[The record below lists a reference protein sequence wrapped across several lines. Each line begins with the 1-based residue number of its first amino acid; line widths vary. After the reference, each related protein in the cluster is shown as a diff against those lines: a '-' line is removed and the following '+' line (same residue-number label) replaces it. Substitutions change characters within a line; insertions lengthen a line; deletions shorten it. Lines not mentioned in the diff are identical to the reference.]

1 LTSGDASDSVGCT
14 TTMDSEADRLRRIR
28 WCQCGQP
35 WIPAAGLYGT
45 TEETGCAA
53 CILRRL
59 LAQEREAHSAKASV
73 RSAKAE
79 AFAAAVAECE
89 SYSKGTTSAE
99 AKAVALNI
107 AMRITRRAK
116 Q

>member
-1 LTSGDASDSVGCT
+1 MTSGDASDSVGCT
-14 TTMDSEADRLRRIR
+14 TTMDKHGFLCGSPRCPRCANIVTDREK
-28 WCQCGQP
+28 
-35 WIPAAGLYGT
+35 AASR
-45 TEETGCAA
+45 A
-53 CILRRL
+53 
-59 LAQEREAHSAKASV
+59 
-73 RSAKAE
+73 

-89 SYSKGTTSAE
+89 AYSKGATSEE

>member
-1 LTSGDASDSVGCT
+1 MDSDS
-14 TTMDSEADRLRRIR
+14 ERLRSIR
-28 WCQCGQP
+28 WCHCGQP

-45 TEETGCAA
+45 TEETECCA
-53 CILRRL
+53 CVLRRL
-59 LAQEREAHSAKASV
+59 LTEERGARSAKAAV
-73 RSAKAE
+73 RSAKAT

-99 AKAVALNI
+99 AKAVAMNL
-107 AMRITRRAK
+107 AVRITRKAK

>member
-1 LTSGDASDSVGCT
+1 LTAGDASDSVGCT
-14 TTMDSEADRLRRIR
+14 TKMDRHLFL
-28 WCQCGQP
+28 CGSP
-35 WIPAAGLYGT
+35 RCPRCSKIVT
-45 TEETGCAA
+45 
-53 CILRRL
+53 
-59 LAQEREAHSAKASV
+59 EREKA
-73 RSAKAE
+73 AAAT

-89 SYSKGTTSAE
+89 AYSKGTTSEE